1 MQKCILIISLIKLT
15 CTYHIVLV
23 EQTTKKT
30 KNNNCN
36 KLTKIQRNKQ
46 TKVINK
52 QSFQLVL
59 QGVEGRV
66 GGGGGGKELEA
77 AEEQG
82 KCSKVQ
88 EGL

>member
-1 MQKCILIISLIKLT
+1 MSCLNR
-15 CTYHIVLV
+15 
-23 EQTTKKT
+23 QTNKKT
-30 KNNNCN
+30 NKECD
-36 KLTKIQRNKQ
+36 KLTKIQTKKQ